1 MDFFFSFFFWGG
13 GAFLYIIGCFKV
25 KIQNGN
31 IFCGRKFSN
40 IFGLST
46 HYPLSAIQVCSKLL
60 AVRVF
65 EISSFLCSNL
75 QRFFLKFSPGNLLIS
90 SIS

>member
-1 MDFFFSFFFWGG
+1 MSNFAKGNNSENAKGNNRKNKIIFF
-13 GAFLYIIGCFKV
+13 L
-25 KIQNGN
+25 
-31 IFCGRKFSN
+31 IFTR
-40 IFGLST
+40 LST

-75 QRFFLKFSPGNLLIS
+75 QRIFFNFHQVIYSFLLSADQVWS
-90 SIS
+90 S

>member
-1 MDFFFSFFFWGG
+1 MSNFAKGNNSENAKGNNRKNRITFFF
-13 GAFLYIIGCFKV
+13 L
-25 KIQNGN
+25 
-31 IFCGRKFSN
+31 IFTR
-40 IFGLST
+40 LST

-60 AVRVF
+60 TVRVF

-75 QRFFLKFSPGNLLIS
+75 QKIFFKFSPGNLLIS